1 MKKEFNFEQ
10 IGKKMP
16 YSVPDGFFD
25 KLESEVM
32 ESIITSTPSKK
43 DGSRKWKFG
52 SAIFLAIAAS
62 VALLLIVKPRM
73 SEKQSQPYDFEN
85 VQLAYNNLSTE
96 DQQFLIEIYQEEETL
111 STEENYY

>member
-1 MKKEFNFEQ
+1 
-10 IGKKMP
+10 
-16 YSVPDGFFD
+16 
-25 KLESEVM
+25 
-32 ESIITSTPSKK
+32 
-43 DGSRKWKFG
+43 
-52 SAIFLAIAAS
+52 
-62 VALLLIVKPRM
+62 M